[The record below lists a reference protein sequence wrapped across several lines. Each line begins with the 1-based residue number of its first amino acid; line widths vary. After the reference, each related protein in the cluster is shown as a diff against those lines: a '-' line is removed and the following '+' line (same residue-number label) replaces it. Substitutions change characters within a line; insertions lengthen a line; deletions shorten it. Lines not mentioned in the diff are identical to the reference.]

1 MCISAA
7 AAWVQG
13 QSYPAG
19 SVVSYSGLLYLAKY
33 ANPGYNPTVSTYY
46 WARYDCNNLS
56 TAPACSSTTA
66 QWVQGQT
73 YQAGAVATYS
83 GTRYVA
89 KYANPGYNPTISTY
103 YWATYACSTAA
114 TAPTCSNPITT
125 WVQGQNY
132 AAGAVVTYQ
141 GLQYVAK
148 YANPGYNPTVST
160 YYWAAV
166 GSWVQGK
173 AYAAG
178 SVVTYG
184 AATYKATY
192 ANPGYNPTIS
202 TYYWSK
208 LGC

>member
-1 MCISAA
+1 
-7 AAWVQG
+7 
-13 QSYPAG
+13 
-19 SVVSYSGLLYLAKY
+19 VVSYSGLLYLAKY

-46 WARYDCNNLS
+46 WARYDCNSLS
-56 TAPACSSTTA
+56 AAPVCSSTVSNWT
-66 QWVQGQT
+66 QGLP
-73 YQAGAVATYS
+73 YAASAVVSYNS
-83 GTRYVA
+83 SLYIA
-89 KYANPGYNPTISTY
+89 KYANPGYNPTTSTY
-103 YWATYACSTAA
+103 YWATYTCSSG
-114 TAPTCSNPITT
+114 APTCSNPIAA

-132 AAGAVVTYQ
+132 AAGAVVSYQ

-160 YYWAAV
+160 YYWAPV

-173 AYAAG
+173 SYAAG
-178 SVVTYG
+178 SVVTYSG
-184 AATYKATY
+184 STYKAKY